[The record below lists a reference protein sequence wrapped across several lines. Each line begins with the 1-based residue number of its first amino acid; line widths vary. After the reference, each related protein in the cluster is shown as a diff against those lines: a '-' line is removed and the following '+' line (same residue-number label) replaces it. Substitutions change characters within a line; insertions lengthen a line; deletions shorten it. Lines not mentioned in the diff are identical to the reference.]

1 METAPMANDLQQF
14 NQLSKQRLDYTSLP
28 GGGQRVRMTITLH
41 GKSYTFVEDV
51 TPQDVQQ
58 YAKEIAGIEIGC
70 AMMDSQISGVEVG
83 NLLKDI
89 GKAIGGGVKAVAKVA
104 KKVVTSKVMQTA
116 AKGLA
121 MVAPALG
128 PLAPAAL
135 AVSGGIGVAGKLLAS
150 KTAQSVGAPLASQ
163 ALAESA
169 MADAKRI
176 TKSSSGLSGLLKI
189 ASTKAMNAFHLVDK
203 LAAAPGGASGGGGDV
218 LALARAGKVRSN
230 QGGAVTQAQLSAAAG
245 SGRLFFLAA

>member
-1 METAPMANDLQQF
+1 MNDLQKF
-14 NQLSKQRLDYTSLP
+14 ETLSKQRIDYTPLP
-28 GGGQRVRMTITLH
+28 GGGQRARLTLTLPNRQ
-41 GKSYTFVEDV
+41 SYTFVEDI
-51 TPQDVQQ
+51 TPGDLKQ
-58 YAKEIAGIEIGC
+58 YATEIAGIEIGC
-70 AMMDSQISGVEVG
+70 AMITAPISGVEVG
-83 NLLKDI
+83 NILKSI
-89 GKAIGGGVKAVAKVA
+89 GKAIGGGIKGVAKIA
-104 KKVVTSKVMQTA
+104 KKIVTSKVMQTA

-135 AVSGGIGVAGKLLAS
+135 AVSGGIGIAGKLLAS

-169 MADAKRI
+169 MTDARTI
-176 TKSSSGLSGLLKI
+176 TKSSAGLSGLLNI
-189 ASTKAMNAFHLVDK
+189 ASHKAMNAFHLVDK
-203 LAAAPGGASGGGGDV
+203 LAKPGGSGGSGDV

-230 QGGAVTQAQLSAAAG
+230 QGGAVTQAQLTAAAG